1 MVRRPAA
8 TAACFVLAS
17 IASGCS
23 GTTTP
28 GDPEDLRSTSSAIV
42 AGGPSDGAQDFAV
55 MLVFSDPQKNL
66 RSICTAALVAPRL
79 VLTARHCVAQTELD
93 VQCSVDGEAVAG
105 GGVRANHDPRMLYV
119 FTGRSRPDLDPT
131 TWKPAGR
138 GVEVLDDGSSNLCN
152 HDLALVLLE
161 APIAGV
167 PIAQVRLGSDAAPG
181 EALTT
186 IGWGVTSTALEP
198 GSRQQR
204 SSVKV
209 TRVGPDSS
217 SPVLT
222 PNELSFD
229 ESICLGDSG
238 GPILSASTGAVLGV
252 VSRGGNGTSSN
263 DLASECTAAVN
274 LATKLSPFR
283 DLISRGFSRAN
294 AQPRL
299 EPASPDDSDGGG
311 CTAARTHEEPS
322 SPAIAAM
329 ALAACM
335 MVARRSRA
343 KTAREMTTTVTKTND
358 A

>member
-1 MVRRPAA
+1 MSRPSRA

-17 IASGCS
+17 LASGCS
-23 GTTTP
+23 GTTTAE
-28 GDPEDLRSTSSAIV
+28 DPEDVRSRSSAIV
-42 AGGPSDGAQDFAV
+42 AGGPSGRAQDFAV
-55 MLVFSDPQKNL
+55 MLVFSDPQRNL

-93 VQCSVDGEAVAG
+93 VQCRVDGEAVVG

-119 FTGRSRPDLDPT
+119 FTGHSRPDLDPT
-131 TWKPAGR
+131 RWKPAGR

-167 PIAQVRLGSDAAPG
+167 PIAQVRLDGDVAPG

-198 GSRQQR
+198 GMRQQR

-209 TRVGPDSS
+209 TRVGPNSI

-252 VSRGGNGTSSN
+252 ASRGGNGTSSN
-263 DLASECTAAVN
+263 DLASGCTAAVN

-283 DLISRGFSRAN
+283 DLLSRGFTRAS

-299 EPASPDDSDGGG
+299 EPATPDDSDGGG
-311 CTAARTHEEPS
+311 CTAGRTREVPS
-322 SPAIAAM
+322 SCAIAAM
-329 ALAACM
+329 VLAAC
-335 MVARRSRA
+335 VALARRSRA
-343 KTAREMTTTVTKTND
+343 KAVATITKTND